1 MDMPDREND
10 SPTTTNTSVT
20 NAVRLAFEAGRLA
33 EAKGF
38 GACLMIGAS
47 AVDTQPPSGPP
58 LIITAQRGELS
69 EALFR
74 SIAAL
79 HGAGRTVLVVAIDPA
94 DAGSSWL
101 ADDLVHQVGTPISV
115 APVEAAPEPT
125 PPPEEDPP
133 PVAPTP
139 PPQTPA
145 FSDLR
150 LFGGVRPD
158 PIGEAARQWDHVRQ
172 TLGWH
177 LEEAPL
183 PTEGAYAWFGVWPLE
198 QDGPA
203 ALIRFQPYEFAGV
216 QVLQIES
223 AIGQAAAT
231 GHDLERVGS
240 PAQERFA
247 AQVTMQCEADIL
259 QVNSD
264 AGWSSE
270 RPPAVVRG
278 IILDDEPP
286 LPLANSQARIA
297 ARMTVGS
304 TGVYLHYLVP
314 IASTFDA
321 CVCAAVDALVSSHR
335 RLWELGAQPAG
346 QAAWPPDMHF
356 TSAAELVLHAAL
368 GQVVCGA
375 CGTPG
380 LSSDEYCGWCGARW
394 R

>member
-1 MDMPDREND
+1 MDMPDLEND

-20 NAVRLAFEAGRLA
+20 DAVRLAFEAGRLA

-101 ADDLVHQVGTPISV
+101 SDDLVHQVGSPISV
-115 APVEAAPEPT
+115 APVEAAPK
-125 PPPEEDPP
+125 
-133 PVAPTP
+133 PTP
-139 PPQTPA
+139 PPQYDPPPLTAAPPQSPV
-145 FSDLR
+145 FSNLR

-158 PIGEAARQWDHVRQ
+158 PIGEAARQWDQVRRN
-172 TLGWH
+172 LRWP
-177 LEEAPL
+177 LEEVPL
-183 PTEGAYAWFGVWPLE
+183 PDEGAYAWFGVWPLE

-231 GHDLERVGS
+231 DHDLERVGS

-259 QVNSD
+259 QVNSN
-264 AGWSSE
+264 AAWSSE
-270 RPPAVVRG
+270 LPPAVVRG

-321 CVCAAVDALVSSHR
+321 CLRAAVDALVSSHR
-335 RLWELGAQPAG
+335 KLWALDGRPAG
-346 QAAWPPDMHF
+346 QAAWPPDSHF
-356 TSAAELVLHAAL
+356 TSAAELVVRAAL

-375 CGTPG
+375 CGTAG
-380 LSSDEYCGWCGARW
+380 LISDEYCGWCGARW

>member
-1 MDMPDREND
+1 MDMPDLEND
-10 SPTTTNTSVT
+10 PATTTNTSVT
-20 NAVRLAFEAGRLA
+20 DAVRLAFEAGRLA
-33 EAKGF
+33 EAKSF

-58 LIITAQRGELS
+58 LIVTAQRGELS
-69 EALFR
+69 ETLFR

-79 HGAGRTVLVVAIDPA
+79 HGAGRTVLVVAMEPV

-101 ADDLVHQVGTPISV
+101 ADGLVHQVGESISV
-115 APVEAAPEPT
+115 APVEAALEPT
-125 PPPEEDPP
+125 PPPKYDPP
-133 PVAPTP
+133 TAAPLPPEVPVFA
-139 PPQTPA
+139 
-145 FSDLR
+145 DLR

-158 PIGEAARQWDHVRQ
+158 PIGEAARQWGQFRQ
-172 TLGWH
+172 NLRWH
-177 LEEAPL
+177 LEEVPL
-183 PTEGAYAWFGVWPLE
+183 PDEGAYAWFGVWPLE

-231 GHDLERVGS
+231 AHDLERLGS

-247 AQVTMQCEADIL
+247 TQVTMQCEADIL

-264 AGWSSE
+264 AAWSSE
-270 RPPAVVRG
+270 SPPAVVRG

-297 ARMTVGS
+297 AWMTVGS

-321 CVCAAVDALVSSHR
+321 CVSAAVEALVASHR
-335 RLWELGAQPAG
+335 KLWELGGRPSG

-356 TSAAELVLHAAL
+356 TCAAELVLHASL

-375 CGTPG
+375 CGTAG
-380 LSSDEYCGWCGARW
+380 LTGDEYCGWCGARW

>member
-1 MDMPDREND
+1 MR
-10 SPTTTNTSVT
+10 
-20 NAVRLAFEAGRLA
+20 
-33 EAKGF
+33 
-38 GACLMIGAS
+38 
-47 AVDTQPPSGPP
+47 
-58 LIITAQRGELS
+58 
-69 EALFR
+69 
-74 SIAAL
+74 
-79 HGAGRTVLVVAIDPA
+79 
-94 DAGSSWL
+94 
-101 ADDLVHQVGTPISV
+101 
-115 APVEAAPEPT
+115 
-125 PPPEEDPP
+125 
-133 PVAPTP
+133 
-139 PPQTPA
+139 
-145 FSDLR
+145 
-150 LFGGVRPD
+150 
-158 PIGEAARQWDHVRQ
+158 
-172 TLGWH
+172 WH
-177 LEEAPL
+177 LEEVPL
-183 PTEGAYAWFGVWPLE
+183 PDEGAYAWFGVWPLE

-231 GHDLERVGS
+231 THDLERVGS

-247 AQVTMQCEADIL
+247 TRVTMQCEADIL
-259 QVNSD
+259 QVNSN
-264 AGWSSE
+264 AAWSSE

-321 CVCAAVDALVSSHR
+321 CVSAAVEALVASHR
-335 RLWELGAQPAG
+335 KLWELGGRPSS

-356 TSAAELVLHAAL
+356 TCAAELVLHAAL

-375 CGTPG
+375 CGTAG
-380 LSSDEYCGWCGARW
+380 LTSDEYCGWCGARW

>member
-1 MDMPDREND
+1 MEVHEFKND
-10 SPTTTNTSVT
+10 SPTPTNPSVT
-20 NAVRLAFEAGRLA
+20 DAVRLAFDAGRLA
-33 EAKGF
+33 EAKGL
-38 GACLMIGAS
+38 GACLMIHTS
-47 AVDTQPPSGPP
+47 EVDAQPPSGPP
-58 LIITAQRGELS
+58 LVVTAQRGGLS
-69 EALFR
+69 EDLLR

-79 HGAGRTVLVVAIDPA
+79 HGASREVLVVSMDPVK
-94 DAGSSWL
+94 DGSSWL
-101 ADDLVHQVGTPISV
+101 AEGLVHVVGIPISF
-115 APVEAAPEPT
+115 APVEATPEPT
-125 PPPEEDPP
+125 PPEYDLPP
-133 PVAPTP
+133 LTP
-139 PPQTPA
+139 PPPQSPV
-145 FSDLR
+145 FSNLR

-158 PIGEAARQWDHVRQ
+158 PIGEAARQWGQVRQ
-172 TLGWH
+172 NLRWH
-177 LEEAPL
+177 LEEVPL
-183 PTEGAYAWFGVWPLE
+183 PDEGAYAWFGVWPLE

-231 GHDLERVGS
+231 AHDLERVGS

-259 QVNSD
+259 QVNSS
-264 AGWSSE
+264 AAWISE
-270 RPPAVVRG
+270 SPPAVVRG

-304 TGVYLHYLVP
+304 TGVYLHYLIP
-314 IASTFDA
+314 IASTFVA
-321 CVCAAVDALVSSHR
+321 CVGAAVDALVSSHR
-335 RLWELGAQPAG
+335 KLWQLDGRPSG
-346 QAAWPPDMHF
+346 HPAWPPDMHF

-375 CGTPG
+375 CGTAG
-380 LSSDEYCGWCGARW
+380 LTSDEYCGWCGARW